1 MNETI
6 ALPIFAEQFARIAG
20 TDIQSAEKFIRAFFA
35 QLENALTVSDEV
47 TVKGLGT
54 FYRTNNH
61 CNPIGFNPD
70 KELSDALNE
79 PFSIFEP
86 VEIAD
91 GMDSDTLDTEIVS
104 KKDSEVQETEQ
115 SEPEQILPIQIDD
128 EEDSTEEAEKS
139 EADETINECDEP
151 VEEIVD
157 ETEEEIEEINDTDDE
172 IPSENDETYTDD
184 TTNDEPHRNS
194 WLPKILFFILGVVVG
209 FVIGYFKDFIIPA
222 GTQSNIEP
230 IDSTAVSIDETVIA
244 AEPIVTD
251 SITFVEPDSITSDTD
266 RFDEQKIIE
275 PEAEPVYDTVTP
287 ERFLTT
293 MARKYYGRMEYWV
306 FIYEANADK
315 LGNPNRIKPGTEVVI
330 PDIATLTKGE
340 TPEQTLQRAKRMG
353 REIYARFE

>member
-61 CNPIGFNPD
+61 NDPIGFSPD
-70 KELSDALNE
+70 KNLSDALNE
-79 PFSIFEP
+79 PFSIFDP

-91 GMDSDTLDTEIVS
+91 EMDSDTLDTEIVS
-104 KKDSEVQETEQ
+104 ENNREIQEAEQ
-115 SEPEQILPIQIDD
+115 SEPEQIMPIQIDN
-128 EEDSTEEAEKS
+128 EEDSTEEAEIS
-139 EADETINECDEP
+139 EADETINECDEH
-151 VEEIVD
+151 VEEIVE
-157 ETEEEIEEINDTDDE
+157 ETKEVIEEISDTDNE
-172 IPSENDETYTDD
+172 IQSENDETYSDD

-194 WLPKILFFILGVVVG
+194 WLPKFLFFILGVAVG

-251 SITFVEPDSITSDTD
+251 SIAIAEPDSITSDTAD
-266 RFDEQKIIE
+266 VDEH
-275 PEAEPVYDTVTP
+275 EAEHVVDPVYDTVTP